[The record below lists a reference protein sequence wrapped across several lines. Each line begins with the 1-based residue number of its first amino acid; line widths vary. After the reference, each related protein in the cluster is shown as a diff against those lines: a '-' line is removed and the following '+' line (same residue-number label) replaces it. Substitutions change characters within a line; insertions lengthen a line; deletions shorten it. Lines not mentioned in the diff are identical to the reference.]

1 MEIFEYIVDDET
13 AGMRID
19 RFLKRSFKKEPL
31 SRIFQALRK
40 GDVKVDGKKV
50 KEGYRLSINQK
61 ITVKYLQDK
70 SLNLS
75 VNREYVKEKFDKGI
89 KEEYRKMVIYENNDF
104 FILNKAPNIPMHKGT
119 GHGYGLSEVF
129 KEIYNNMDVNF
140 ANRLDYETSGLVIG
154 CKTLKFLRYISEKI
168 RNNQVSKKYIAL
180 VHGKIMKKEFTLDNY
195 LTVGSSR
202 VEVSEKAK
210 DKKSKRAIT
219 SFSVIAREKIKVS
232 LKKSGKS
239 NGGNKSILEETTLLK
254 ANLITGR
261 KHQIRAQLS
270 DYGYPIV
277 GDRKYGKRDSEDRLY
292 LCCYFLSFDDYSYE
306 IKKIF

>member
-40 GDVKVDGKKV
+40 GDVKVDEKKV

>member
-1 MEIFEYIVDDET
+1 MEIFEYIVDDES

-31 SRIFQALRK
+31 SRIFQVLRK

-70 SLNLS
+70 NLNFS
-75 VNREYVKEKFDKGI
+75 INREYVKEKFDKDI

-180 VHGKIMKKEFTLDNY
+180 VHGKIMKKEFTLENY

-232 LKKSGKS
+232 LKKSGKA